1 MSAGGVNER
10 GARLPRAGRAPAG
23 PPPAGRGRVLLAPD
37 KFKGTFSAEQLCAL
51 LAPPFERLG
60 FLVERLPVADGGEG
74 TAAAL
79 ASVRGGHRRSARV
92 PDALGRPVTA
102 EYFLLD
108 EGSTAVLEVAAASG
122 LWRIAAGARDAL
134 RASSRG
140 TGELIAAAIAAG
152 ARTVLVA
159 AGGSATTDGGSGALE
174 ALLPWRGTASLVV
187 ACDVST
193 PWERA
198 AEVFA
203 PQKGATP
210 AEVLV
215 LAERLEELALH
226 APRDPRGVPMTGC
239 AGGLA
244 GGLWAWCGAELRP
257 GAELVLAEI
266 GFQKRLPG
274 AALAV
279 TGEGRIDSQT
289 LAGKAPAVV
298 AARCRAAGVPCA
310 AIVGSN
316 GLDRREQAALGLVA
330 LLEASDRAA
339 LAAAPG
345 ALVEELAA
353 AGILGGQ
360 AP

>member
-1 MSAGGVNER
+1 MS
-10 GARLPRAGRAPAG
+10 P
-23 PPPAGRGRVLLAPD
+23 RVLLAPD
-37 KFKGTFSAEQLCAL
+37 KFKGTFGANDLCEL
-51 LAPPFERLG
+51 LAAPFERLG
-60 FLVERLPVADGGEG
+60 FRAERLPVADGGEG

-79 ASVRGGHRRSARV
+79 LGVRGGRRRRARV
-92 PDALGRPVTA
+92 PDALGRAVSA
-102 EYFLLD
+102 EYFLLGD
-108 EGSTAVLEVAAASG
+108 GTTAVVEVAAASG
-122 LWRIAAGARDAL
+122 LWRIEEGARDAL

-152 ARTVLVA
+152 AHTVIVA

-174 ALLPWRGTASLVV
+174 ALLPWPAAASLVV

-198 AEVFA
+198 AEVFG
-203 PQKGATP
+203 PQKGAGP
-210 AEVLV
+210 SEVLA
-215 LAERLEELALH
+215 LAERLEALALR
-226 APRDPRGVPMTGC
+226 APRDPRGVPMTGS

-266 GFQKRLPG
+266 CFQERLPG
-274 AALAV
+274 AALVV

-316 GLDRREQAALGLVA
+316 ALDPRQQAALGLVA
-330 LLEASDRAA
+330 VLEAPDRAA
-339 LAAAPG
+339 LRAAPR
-345 ALVEELAA
+345 ALVEGLAA
-353 AGILGGQ
+353 AGILAAG